1 MAQFKEYVENDFLYS
16 RYTTFDGTK
25 CNTRDVYTGPIPTD
39 LTQPLLNALCVNK
52 KYAKTIMNNTQS
64 HPGADQRYVDA
75 QGFSD
80 TSMLNIFN
88 LGIGIVGAAIFI
100 SKTYK

>member
-16 RYTTFDGTK
+16 SYTTFDGTK
-25 CNTRDVYTGPIPTD
+25 CNTTDVYAGSIPSG
-39 LTQPLLNALCVNK
+39 LTQSLLNELCLNK
-52 KYAKTIMNNTQS
+52 KYANDIMNNTQS
-64 HPGADQRYVDA
+64 HPGADQRYIDA

>member
-1 MAQFKEYVENDFLYS
+1 MAQFKEYVKNDFLYS
-16 RYTTFDGTK
+16 SYAINETT
-25 CNTRDVYTGPIPTD
+25 CNGEEYTGPNTIAKE
-39 LTQPLLNALCVNK
+39 LGNALCINK
-52 KYAKTIMNNTQS
+52 KRADEIIYKTQS
-64 HPGADQRYVDA
+64 HPGSYQRYVDS

-88 LGIGIVGAAIFI
+88 LGIGIVGAAVFI